1 MTDVAAHVLREIK
14 DLFAL
19 AASGARFG
27 CVYADPPWLYTN
39 QATRVATSNHYKE
52 LARSVTAFQAMDWL
66 VRPPG
71 SAETDRVP
79 VDCFNLFGAPFRRSS
94 QWRLR

>member
-39 QATRVATSNHYKE
+39 QATRAATSNHY
-52 LARSVTAFQAMDWL
+52 RRGW
-66 VRPPG
+66 RP
-71 SAETDRVP
+71 AITTK
-79 VDCFNLFGAPFRRSS
+79 NLPEA
-94 QWRLR
+94 